1 MANDNA
7 NEAAKGFA
15 RSTSRCQSPAAA
27 AHCAH
32 ARWPYVDAD
41 HKAIG
46 PPRDAQNRKVA
57 I

>member
-7 NEAAKGFA
+7 NEAARDFA
-15 RSTSRCQSPAAA
+15 R
-27 AHCAH
+27 
-32 ARWPYVDAD
+32 ARWPYVDPD

-46 PPRDAQNRKVA
+46 APRDAHKAA